1 MKTYYAIYRVIRYR
15 PKLWL
20 LNLAS
25 MMVLM
30 MGWLIP
36 GLLTREFF
44 NLISKEAPTSWNL
57 WTLVAGLVGCGVARA
72 IGLYGLPNT
81 NRPFA
86 EISRTRLQRNVL
98 RRILMQPGARALP
111 VGEAPG
117 QVVNRFRDDAFE
129 PPLFGLFLNDLIGS
143 ASVAI
148 FNLVLMFSINWR
160 ITAYVVIP
168 MIFVLFIA
176 NLTTRRI
183 EDLRVKFREASGR
196 VSGFI
201 AEGFGAVQAVKI
213 AGAEDRLIDYFKS
226 VNDKRRNAGLID
238 RLFNELL
245 MSVFMNASAI
255 GSGVMLIASAG
266 AMRDGTFTIGDF
278 ALFAYN
284 METIGEF
291 TGFLGFLVARYKQAG
306 VGLGRL
312 EKLMPGAEAN
322 ELVKDGP
329 VYENGD
335 FPAIPVARKTTA
347 DHLNTFEVRGLSY
360 HYPVEETAKTEDGG
374 RKTEE
379 ANRPPTTDHRESTR
393 TDANQDGRRSSVVG
407 PSSSSH
413 GIHDISFRV
422 KRGDFVVI
430 TGRIGSGKTTLVRS
444 LLGLLPQDGGE
455 VLWNGQRVDDAGS
468 FLVPPRCAYTA
479 QVPRLFSTSLREN
492 LLLGQ
497 PEDSEA
503 IDAALHSA
511 VMDADL
517 PNLEKGLD
525 TMVGPKGV
533 RLSGGQIQRSAAAR
547 MFLRQPELLVFDD
560 LSSALDVETE
570 RKLWERLERPEKLK
584 ELRIENEEL
593 RNGSHNGHDNGHNG
607 LSQFSNHNSPFTCL
621 VVSHRHAALRRADH
635 IIVLKD
641 GHVEAQGKLDE
652 LLASSAEMR
661 ALWQEEKD

>member
-1 MKTYYAIYRVIRYR
+1 MKTYEAIFGVIRYR

-20 LNLAS
+20 VNLAS
-25 MMVLM
+25 MMILM
-30 MGWLIP
+30 AGWLIP

-44 NLISKEAPTSWNL
+44 NLISKEAPTSWSL
-57 WTLVAGLVGCGVARA
+57 WTIVAGLVGCGLARA

-81 NRPFA
+81 NRPFS
-86 EISRTRLQRNVL
+86 EVSRTLLQKNVL
-98 RRILMQPGARALP
+98 NRILMQPGARALP
-111 VGEAPG
+111 HNESPG

-143 ASVAI
+143 AVVAI

-160 ITAYVVIP
+160 ITLYVIIP

-183 EDLRVKFREASGR
+183 ERLRVTFREASGR
-196 VSGFI
+196 VSGFVS
-201 AEGFGAVQAVKI
+201 ESFGAVQAVKI
-213 AGAEDRLIDYFKS
+213 AGAEERLIEHFQAI
-226 VNDKRRNAGLID
+226 NNKRRDAGLMD
-238 RLFNELL
+238 RLFHELL
-245 MSVFMNASAI
+245 DSVFINASAI

-266 AMRDGTFTIGDF
+266 ALQDGSFTIGDF

-306 VGLGRL
+306 VGLSRL
-312 EKLMPGAEAN
+312 QKLMPGAADK
-322 ELVKDGP
+322 ELVKHGP
-329 VYENGD
+329 VYENGN
-335 FPAIPVARKTTA
+335 FPAIPVIHKTGA
-347 DHLNTFEVRGLSY
+347 DPLRNLEVRGLSY
-360 HYPVEETAKTEDGG
+360 TYPSEVEEEKEG
-374 RKTEE
+374 
-379 ANRPPTTDHRESTR
+379 TTVLAGQQR
-393 TDANQDGRRSSVVG
+393 
-407 PSSSSH
+407 
-413 GIHDISFRV
+413 GIHDISFQV

-430 TGRIGSGKTTLVRS
+430 TGRIGSGKTTLVRT
-444 LLGLLPQDGGE
+444 LLGLLPHDGGDIM
-455 VLWNGQRVDDAGS
+455 WNSASIADPAS
-468 FLVPPRCAYTA
+468 FLTPPRCAYTA
-479 QVPRLFSTSLREN
+479 QVPRLFSMSLRDN

-497 PEDSEA
+497 PEDATTME
-503 IDAALHSA
+503 AALQSA

-525 TMVGPKGV
+525 TLVGPKGV

-547 MFLRQPELLVFDD
+547 MFLRQSELLVFDD

-570 RKLWERLERPEKLK
+570 RKLWTRLDGGRETDDGLTAFRPP
-584 ELRIENEEL
+584 
-593 RNGSHNGHDNGHNG
+593 
-607 LSQFSNHNSPFTCL
+607 SPVQTCL

-641 GHVEAQGKLDE
+641 GRLEAQGSLDE
-652 LLASSAEMR
+652 LLASSAEMQ